1 MDRRQLIIVG
11 GIVVLG
17 LLLAFPL
24 SWIFNEPSGRTGP
37 GSTVGVNSR
46 SSVRQTDE
54 DGTEWVLTQI
64 GGPTVPKDANGV
76 QANPVVVVR
85 TDVFQ
90 VGHRQVSIGLVLTGP
105 EGQRYSPVVVKAG
118 VSRAA
123 PRLRIVDEAGKVV
136 LDDSF
141 RYG

>member
-1 MDRRQLIIVG
+1 MDKRQLIIVG

-24 SWIFNEPSGRTGP
+24 SWIFSEQPGSSGRSPVRGA
-37 GSTVGVNSR
+37 NYQ
-46 SSVRQTDE
+46 SSIRQTD
-54 DGTEWVLTQI
+54 DGGTEWALTQTH
-64 GGPTVPKDANGV
+64 GLPSPKDANGV
-76 QANPVVVVR
+76 QGKPVIVVK
-85 TDVFQ
+85 TDVF
-90 VGHRQVSIGLVLTGP
+90 RAREREMLIGLVLAGR

-118 VSRAA
+118 TRLSA